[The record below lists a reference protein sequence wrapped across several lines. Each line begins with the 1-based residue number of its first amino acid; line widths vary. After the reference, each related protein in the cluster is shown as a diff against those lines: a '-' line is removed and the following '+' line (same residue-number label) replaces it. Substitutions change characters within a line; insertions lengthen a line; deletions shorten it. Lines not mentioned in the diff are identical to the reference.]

1 MWACSC
7 LRRFPACTLS
17 WLPWL
22 PHVHDRFV
30 EAGTQYFIVVDGQ
43 SHTSGDFNLT
53 LQLSVSLGL
62 QGGGRG
68 GGGQVC
74 TLPSECAGAAQSHG
88 GSAPALVQPPLPGQ
102 TFDDAIDLG
111 SNVTASVSSAT
122 APYVNSYQSKDCGGS
137 GPDVVSMG
145 RAAARSMVG
154 CCSPLSM
161 RRTCAFTSPPSFS
174 ALLGLQVARAV
185 PRHAVADALR

>member
-68 GGGQVC
+68 GGG
-74 TLPSECAGAAQSHG
+74 
-88 GSAPALVQPPLPGQ
+88 
-102 TFDDAIDLG
+102 
-111 SNVTASVSSAT
+111 ASVHSAQR
-122 APYVNSYQSKDCGGS
+122 VR
-137 GPDVVSMG
+137 G
-145 RAAARSMVG
+145 R
-154 CCSPLSM
+154 C
-161 RRTCAFTSPPSFS
+161 
-174 ALLGLQVARAV
+174 AV
-185 PRHAVADALR
+185 PRGVGPRARAAPTAWPDV